1 MTRASF
7 ECPVTREQC
16 SAPECKRSF
25 CVEQWRIATREQGE
39 EQMWEK
45 GQRQQRLSEKLR
57 KGDTYGLLDELGL
70 PRPRIKRRI

>member
-7 ECPVTREQC
+7 ECPVTGGQC

-25 CVEQWRIATREQGE
+25 CVEQWRIALREQVE

-45 GQRQQRLSEKLR
+45 EQRRQRLSEKLR

-70 PRPRIKRRI
+70 PMPRMKRRI